1 MDNNNY
7 KDLIVLTPSIEEKLK
22 VNYILQNQENLPD
35 PYYGGTEAFDQ
46 CFSLLE
52 NACERIA
59 NILNK

>member
-35 PYYGGTEAFDQ
+35 PYYGGTE
-46 CFSLLE
+46 
-52 NACERIA
+52 RIA
-59 NILNK
+59 NILKK